1 MLTHRAAE
9 FDWHK
14 RTARRYVPDAP
25 GRFLEFD
32 IDDNPLDDLVAV
44 LTPEMPFVA
53 SHYIRARVA
62 DEVMESRTEQGTT
75 IAG

>member
-1 MLTHRAAE
+1 MLTHRAGGLNRHNQA
-9 FDWHK
+9 
-14 RTARRYVPDAP
+14 ARRYFRDAP

-32 IDDNPLDDLVAV
+32 IDDDPLDDLVAV
-44 LTPEMPFVA
+44 LTPEKPFVA

-62 DEVMESRTEQGTT
+62 DEVMESRTEQGKT